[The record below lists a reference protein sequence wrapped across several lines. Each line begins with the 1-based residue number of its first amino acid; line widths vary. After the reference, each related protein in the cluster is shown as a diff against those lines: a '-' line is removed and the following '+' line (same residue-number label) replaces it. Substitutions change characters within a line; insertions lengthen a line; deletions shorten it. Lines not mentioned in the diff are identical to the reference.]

1 MYYLNIIM
9 EYFNH
14 YWKKEY
20 KINNIITL
28 KGYSRGSQRT
38 GFVLLPYKIF
48 LDSGIY
54 FPIEPN
60 IILIT
65 HGHQDHIDALYTNLM
80 DNRQKTQVIC
90 ANNLLK
96 LLQEQLNASRGVNI
110 GRKIKFDN
118 WEPYA
123 ININNNFYRTI
134 ICGKTFIFNSIQL
147 DHEVETYGYGISE
160 IRNKLLEIYKDKT
173 QEELIEIKKTTSIT
187 EEKIYPIIFFCGDTS
202 KKSLEYLP
210 FDEYPVFIIEST
222 FFDIEHISDADNKK
236 HIHINY
242 LIPYFEKHTETQFIL
257 IHFSCK
263 YKLEEIK
270 LFQQQYKKYNNVIFW
285 I

>member
-1 MYYLNIIM
+1 M
-9 EYFNH
+9 EFYNQF
-14 YWKKEY
+14 WKKEY
-20 KINNIITL
+20 QIDKNISL

-48 LDSGIY
+48 LDCGVP

-60 IILIT
+60 LILIT

-80 DNRQKTQVIC
+80 DNRNKAQVIC
-90 ANNLLK
+90 SYNLVK
-96 LLQEQLNASRGVNI
+96 LLQEHLNACRSVNV
-110 GRKIKFDN
+110 GRKIKFNN
-118 WEPYA
+118 WEPYS
-123 ININNNFYRTI
+123 INTNNNFYRTL

-160 IRNKLLEIYKDKT
+160 VRNKLLEIYKDKT
-173 QEELIEIKKTTSIT
+173 QDELIEIKKITNIT

-202 KKSLEYLP
+202 QKSLEYLP
-210 FDEYPVFIIEST
+210 FDDYPIFIIEST
-222 FFDIEHISDADNKK
+222 FFDLEHIVDADTKK
-236 HIHINY
+236 HMHINY
-242 LIPYFEKHTETQFIL
+242 LIPYFEKHINTKFIL

-270 LFQQQYKKYNNVIFW
+270 NYQQQYKIYTNVIFW